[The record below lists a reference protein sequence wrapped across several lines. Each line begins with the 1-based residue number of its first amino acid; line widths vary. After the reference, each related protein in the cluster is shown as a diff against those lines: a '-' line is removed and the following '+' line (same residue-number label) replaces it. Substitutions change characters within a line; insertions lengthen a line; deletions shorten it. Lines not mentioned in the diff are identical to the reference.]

1 MEILITRS
9 LTTLLLLPG
18 SLILL
23 LAAGL
28 LLLLRAG
35 SAGAAGVYLSQQ
47 ALTTA
52 AEKMFARGRILRR
65 IAIACFALTLSGL
78 YVFSIPVTARCL
90 MGLVETYP
98 ALTAQDIKTSP
109 AQAIVVL
116 GAGRYTAPE
125 YAGFALSPLALER
138 LRYGAYLH
146 RQTGLPLVLSGGD
159 PFNEGISEAALMQQA
174 LLDDFQIHQAMIE
187 HKSTTTA
194 ENAFFTKTLLDA
206 QGINRVYLVTH
217 ASHMPRTVRMFKQAG
232 VKVTPAPLHFLS
244 LPSGNDRGLLAWLP
258 SARGLER
265 SNAALHELLGG
276 VWYGLRH

>member
-9 LTTLLLLPG
+9 LATFLLLPG

-35 SAGAAGVYLSQQ
+35 SAGAAGVYLNQQ
-47 ALTTA
+47 TLTTA

-65 IAIACFALTLSGL
+65 IAIACFTLALFGL
-78 YVFSIPVTARCL
+78 YVFSIPATARTL
-90 MGLVETYP
+90 MGLLETYP
-98 ALTAQDIKTSP
+98 ALTAQNLKENT

-116 GAGRYTAPE
+116 GTGRYAAPE
-125 YAGFALSPLALER
+125 YNGMALAPFALER

-174 LLDDFQIHQAMIE
+174 LLDDFRIRPALIE
-187 HKSTTTA
+187 DKSTTTA
-194 ENAFFTKTLLDA
+194 ENAFFTKILLDA
-206 QGINRVYLVTH
+206 QGISHVYLVTH
-217 ASHMPRTVRMFKQAG
+217 ASHMPRAVRMFKKAG

-244 LPSGNDRGLLAWLP
+244 LPSGDNRGLLAWLP
-258 SARGLER
+258 SARYFER

-276 VWYGLRH
+276 VWYSLRH